1 MNELRDLRVLRGS
14 RVRGLF
20 VVAGIVALAVPLLC
34 AAPSQT
40 LGPLDAL
47 GQEVRRPP
55 APTGPSPRLP
65 DGTIDLNGLWI
76 GGGPV
81 VSIAAGL
88 EKGETLPLLPSAKA
102 LMADRAKR
110 ETDDP
115 HLWCMPMGVPRTT
128 PYPFRF
134 VQNYTHRSPT
144 HLFILFEATIH
155 TYRQVFMDGRTHPDA
170 LDPTWFGHSIGRF
183 EKDTLVIDTV
193 GFNDKFWF
201 DRQGTPHTEQLHT
214 VERWT
219 RKDLE
224 SFVKRWERM
233 PREAQAAGAVP
244 ICTKL
249 AALGETV
256 AEGVFIEPHN
266 VETRYEREF
275 LAAVKDLL
283 VDNPGKRIA
292 LARQG
297 RRLALDNLGWE
308 GVARQWVEHFGKV
321 IADKESRK

>member
-14 RVRGLF
+14 RVRGLL

-155 TYRQVFMDGRTHPDA
+155 TYRQIFMDGRTHPDA

-219 RKDLE
+219 RLNEGTLRNEVTIEDPGAF
-224 SFVKRWERM
+224 SRPFVTTWTAR
-233 PREAQAAGAVP
+233 QAASGDELMENF
-244 ICTKL
+244 CQ
-249 AALGETV
+249 E
-256 AEGVFIEPHN
+256 N
-266 VETRYEREF
+266 NQY
-275 LAAVKDLL
+275 
-283 VDNPGKRIA
+283 
-292 LARQG
+292 
-297 RRLALDNLGWE
+297 
-308 GVARQWVEHFGKV
+308 GVAGGYANPFG
-321 IADKESRK
+321 R